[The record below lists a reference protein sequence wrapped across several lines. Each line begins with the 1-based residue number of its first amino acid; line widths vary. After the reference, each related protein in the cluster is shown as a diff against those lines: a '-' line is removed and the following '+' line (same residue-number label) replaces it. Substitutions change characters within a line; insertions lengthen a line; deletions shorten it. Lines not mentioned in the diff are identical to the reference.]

1 MESNILKNVV
11 ILMPNI
17 SLWTGRKTLKP
28 EDLKLASGD
37 SLPPH
42 KLASLGSKKV
52 MDPEALAPFAKFK
65 GQALKACLAVGT
77 RFLGGYAI
85 PIGKVHEL
93 MAELVNIESKFKEA
107 KVKFL
112 SEYDQAVVEWKREN
126 PGWEAIIASSVE
138 SLQYVES
145 QMQFSV
151 QTFHINPVEG
161 FEEGLEKEI
170 GCLADQL
177 RREIQ
182 QQART
187 AWDSSYAGKLE
198 VGQKAVRPIISM
210 LDKIEG
216 LTFLEPRLN
225 ELVMGIRVTIESLP
239 KKGVIKGADFASLCG
254 VMHLLGQIPEAKHI
268 SENPLGEFME
278 MEEEIN
284 ESTAMVAEASNISQP
299 NTKTP
304 SYNKAPDNQVSL
316 WF

>member
-17 SLWTGRKTLKP
+17 SLWTGRKKLSP

-65 GQALKACLAVGT
+65 GQALKACLSIGT

-85 PIGKVHEL
+85 PIGKIHEL
-93 MAELVNIESKFKEA
+93 MAELSHIESKFKEA

-112 SEYDQAVVEWKREN
+112 SEYDGAVAEWKREN
-126 PGWEAIIASSVE
+126 PGWESIITRSVE

-145 QMQFSV
+145 QLQFSV

-161 FEEGLEKEI
+161 FEDGLEREI

-182 QQART
+182 QQARA
-187 AWDSSYAGKLE
+187 AWDSSYAGKVE
-198 VGQKAVRPIISM
+198 VGQKAVRPIMSM
-210 LDKIEG
+210 LEKIEG
-216 LTFLEPRLN
+216 LTFLEPRLR
-225 ELVMGIRVTIESLP
+225 ELVGGIRATVSSLP
-239 KKGVIKGADFASLCG
+239 EKGVIKGADFAALCG

-268 SENPLGEFME
+268 AENPLAELME

-284 ESTAMVAEASNISQP
+284 ESTIMAKEANTASQTT
-299 NTKTP
+299 TKIP
-304 SYNKAPDNQVSL
+304 SYKKGSEQVAL